1 MPNAHDLARQIS
13 GFREFGPGQS
23 CEDRPLCRLYPG
35 RVGLC
40 GDSSPIRPGP
50 QDNFVNMGIFPLN
63 LTLVSLAFNL
73 IEFPTAVLAGASVY
87 RED

>member
-1 MPNAHDLARQIS
+1 
-13 GFREFGPGQS
+13 
-23 CEDRPLCRLYPG
+23 
-35 RVGLC
+35 
-40 GDSSPIRPGP
+40 
-50 QDNFVNMGIFPLN
+50 MGIFPLN